1 MRRLFGTD
9 GIRGIALEPPLDRPT
24 VGRLGSA
31 LAEFLSRRQTSP
43 GLLLAGDTRAS
54 TEVLAGW
61 LAESYQA
68 AGGRVTWAGV
78 LPTPAVSHLLRAGGY
93 AAGAVISAS
102 HNPAADNG
110 IKVLGPGGEKLPEAA
125 EEELEA
131 LMEAARPTP
140 GPPLPPPDRSLVSQY
155 VDLLLKT
162 HDRCRPLAGLS
173 VVVDAA
179 HGAASGLAE
188 VVLEALGA
196 RVEAIASDPDG
207 LNINRG
213 CGATAPQTLAE
224 AVRSRG
230 AHCGVALDGD
240 ADRALV
246 VDERGNVLDGDDILL
261 IWARH
266 LERGG
271 RLRGRQVVA
280 TVMSN
285 FGLERALTRSGI
297 TLHRCAVGDRAV
309 WLAMREQG
317 AALGGEQSGHVI
329 CSHHSVTGDGLI
341 TGSHVLAIA
350 AASGEPLSRASD
362 LTRLPQVLLNVP
374 VRRKDPFEQLPGVWG
389 ELRRTEARLNGR
401 GRVLLRYSG
410 TESLARVMIEGEDA
424 REIED
429 LANLLAEAIRVELA

>member
-31 LAEFLSRRQTSP
+31 LAELLSRRQTSP

-188 VVLEALGA
+188 AVLEALGA

-224 AVRSRG
+224 AGPLTGRALRCSPWTATPIAPWSWTSAATCSTVTTSSSSG
-230 AHCGVALDGD
+230 LATSSAAAACGV
-240 ADRALV
+240 
-246 VDERGNVLDGDDILL
+246 
-261 IWARH
+261 
-266 LERGG
+266 G
-271 RLRGRQVVA
+271 RWWPP
-280 TVMSN
+280 S
-285 FGLERALTRSGI
+285 
-297 TLHRCAVGDRAV
+297 
-309 WLAMREQG
+309 
-317 AALGGEQSGHVI
+317 
-329 CSHHSVTGDGLI
+329 
-341 TGSHVLAIA
+341 
-350 AASGEPLSRASD
+350 
-362 LTRLPQVLLNVP
+362 
-374 VRRKDPFEQLPGVWG
+374 
-389 ELRRTEARLNGR
+389 
-401 GRVLLRYSG
+401 
-410 TESLARVMIEGEDA
+410 
-424 REIED
+424 
-429 LANLLAEAIRVELA
+429 